1 MEFNIAVI
9 KGDCIGPEIVNEAM
23 KVMDKVADKFGHTF
37 HYEQLLMGGASIDV
51 HGVPLTEETLEKA
64 KKSDAILMG
73 SIGGD
78 TTTSPWY
85 QLPADKRPEAGL
97 LAIRKGLGL
106 YANMRPAVLYG
117 ELKGACPLK
126 DSIIGDGFDLMV
138 MRELTGGIYFGERK
152 TVEKDG
158 VRKAYDSLTYDEN
171 EIRRIA
177 IKGFETAMKRR
188 KKVTSVDKANV
199 LDSSRLWRKV
209 VEEVAKDYP
218 EVTLEHMLVDNCAMQ
233 LVKDPTQFDVILT
246 ENMFGDILS
255 DEASMVTGSIGMLS
269 SASLG
274 EGKLGL
280 YEPSH
285 GSAPDI
291 AGQNKANPIATI
303 LSAAMLLRYSLDLDK
318 EADAIEAAVKEVLK
332 QGYRTGDIMSEGKIL
347 VGTKEMGDAIAALI

>member
-138 MRELTGGIYFGERK
+138 MRELTGGLYFGERK
-152 TVEKDG
+152 TVEEDG

-332 QGYRTGDIMSEGKIL
+332 QGYRTGDIMSEGKTL